1 MDRGEVRGWVYQFII
16 QFIQKNGYP
25 PTVREICDGLY
36 LSSTETVH
44 YQLTVLEK
52 EGLIKRKK
60 DSPRAIQVLGY
71 RFVKE

>member
-1 MDRGEVRGWVYQFII
+1 MGLPVHYSIHSKELIS
-16 QFIQKNGYP
+16 
-25 PTVREICDGLY
+25 TVREICDGLY

-60 DSPRAIQVLGY
+60 DSPRAIQVVGY